1 MTNAQAWGSRIK
13 WHRLD
18 RSMTQRDL
26 AEAVGVTQ
34 TSVSKWELGA
44 AVPTMDLAIAIAR
57 ALGTTL
63 DPIYFTEITD
73 E

>member
-1 MTNAQAWGSRIK
+1 
-13 WHRLD
+13 
-18 RSMTQRDL
+18 MTQRQL
-26 AEAVGVTQ
+26 ADAVGVTQ